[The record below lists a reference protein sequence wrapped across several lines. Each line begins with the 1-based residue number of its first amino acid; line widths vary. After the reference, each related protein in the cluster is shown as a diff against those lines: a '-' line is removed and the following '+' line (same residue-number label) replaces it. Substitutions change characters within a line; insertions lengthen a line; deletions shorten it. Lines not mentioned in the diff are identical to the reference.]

1 MSIDI
6 SKFVNPEIIFGQGT
20 LSQVGESLVR
30 LGAQKVFLVTDPG
43 IIEAGWVDKAI
54 PFIEQKGLN
63 YEIWSRVTPNPKDH
77 DVEAGARR
85 YRKTRCDAVLAVGGG
100 SPIDCAKAVAL
111 LSTNG
116 RSEIHH
122 YEGIDKIT
130 RPLPPMVMVPST
142 AGTGADVS
150 QFCIVTDTERRL
162 KMVIAS
168 KSLVPDI
175 SITDPLLL
183 TTKDR
188 KLTAHT
194 GMDALTHAIEAYLS
208 VAATVLT
215 DVHALNAIR
224 LVSGNL
230 RESVASQTNLRAK
243 KAMAMAS
250 LQAGL
255 AFSNAVLG
263 ATHAMAH
270 QVGGLL
276 DAPHGEV
283 EGILLPYVLEFN
295 FIAATERYV
304 DIAQALGQDVTGMSR
319 REAGLQVIAAV
330 KALARDIGIPRSL
343 ADIGVK
349 PDVISYLSTNAMQD
363 ICLVTNPRDTS
374 LADIEEIFRRAWE
387 GDDGDL

>member
-1 MSIDI
+1 MDI
-6 SKFVNPEIIFGQGT
+6 SKFINPEIIFGQET
-20 LSQVGESLVR
+20 LSQVGDSLVR
-30 LGAQKVFLVTDPG
+30 LGARKVFLVTDPG
-43 IIEAGWVDKAI
+43 IIEAGWIDTAL
-54 PFIEQKGLN
+54 PFIEQNGL
-63 YEIWSRVTPNPKDH
+63 EVEVWSRVTPNPKDH
-77 DVEAGARR
+77 EVEAAVRR
-85 YRKTRCDAVLAVGGG
+85 YHKTGCDAVLAIGGG

-111 LSTNG
+111 LSTNDDG
-116 RSEIHH
+116 GIEH

-130 RPLPPMVMVPST
+130 HPLPPMVMVPST

-150 QFCIVTDTERRL
+150 QFCIVTDSERRV

-188 KLTAHT
+188 ELTAHT

-215 DVHALNAIR
+215 DVHALNALR
-224 LVSGNL
+224 LIAGNL
-230 RESVASQTNLRAK
+230 RESIASQTNLPAK
-243 KAMAMAS
+243 NAMAMAS

-276 DAPHGEV
+276 DLAHGQIEA
-283 EGILLPYVLEFN
+283 ILLPHVMEFN
-295 FIAATERYV
+295 FIAATERYI
-304 DIAQALGQDVTGMSR
+304 DIARALGQPVDGLSR
-319 REAGLQVIAAV
+319 REAGRQAIVAV
-330 KALARDIGIPRSL
+330 KVLAADVGVPQTLAEIGIEP
-343 ADIGVK
+343 DIF
-349 PDVISYLSTNAMQD
+349 PQLSVNAMQD
-363 ICLVTNPRDTS
+363 ICLVTNPRDITV
-374 LADIEEIFRRAWE
+374 ADIEAIYRRAWQ
-387 GDDGDL
+387 GDAVDD

>member
-1 MSIDI
+1 MSMHI
-6 SKFVNPEIIFGQGT
+6 SKFINPEIIFGQET
-20 LSQVGESLVR
+20 LSQVGDSLVR

-43 IIEAGWVDKAI
+43 IIEAGWIDKAL
-54 PFIEQKGLN
+54 PFLDQKGLD
-63 YEIWSRVTPNPKDH
+63 YEIWSEVTPNPKDRE
-77 DVEAGARR
+77 VEAAVGR
-85 YRKTRCDAVLAVGGG
+85 YREIGCDAVLSIGGG

-116 RSEIHH
+116 DSDIHH

-142 AGTGADVS
+142 AGTGADIS
-150 QFCIVTDTERRL
+150 QFCIVTDTDRRV
-162 KMVIAS
+162 KMVLAS

-183 TTKDR
+183 TTKDSE
-188 KLTAHT
+188 LTAHT

-215 DVHALNAIR
+215 DVHALNALR
-224 LVSGNL
+224 LISRNL
-230 RESVASQTNLRAK
+230 RESIASQTNLPAK
-243 KAMAMAS
+243 NAMAMAS

-270 QVGGLL
+270 QLGGLL
-276 DAPHGEV
+276 DMPHGQV
-283 EGILLPYVLEFN
+283 EAILLPHVMEFN
-295 FIAATERYV
+295 FIAATERYI

-319 REAGLQVIAAV
+319 REAGLQAIVAV
-330 KALARDIGIPRSL
+330 KALAADIGVPRTL
-343 ADIGVK
+343 ADIGVE
-349 PDVISYLSTNAMQD
+349 PDVFPLLSANAMKD
-363 ICLVTNPRDTS
+363 ICLVTNPRDTTV
-374 LADIEEIFRRAWE
+374 ADIENLYRRAWQ
-387 GDDGDL
+387 GDESGF

>member
-1 MSIDI
+1 MEI
-6 SKFVNPEIIFGQGT
+6 SKFINPEIIFGQET
-20 LSQVGESLVR
+20 LSQVGDSLVR

-43 IIEAGWVDKAI
+43 IIQAGWVAQAL
-54 PFIEQKGLN
+54 PFIEHKGLQ

-77 DVEAGARR
+77 EVEAAVRH
-85 YRKTRCDAVLAVGGG
+85 YRQTGCDAVLAIGGG

-116 RSEIHH
+116 DSEIQH

-150 QFCIVTDTERRL
+150 QFCIITDSERRV
-162 KMVIAS
+162 KMVLAS

-188 KLTAHT
+188 ELTAYT
-194 GMDALTHAIEAYLS
+194 GLDALTHAIEAYLS
-208 VAATVLT
+208 VAATILT
-215 DVHALNAIR
+215 DVHALNAMR
-224 LVSGNL
+224 LISRNL
-230 RESVASQTNLRAK
+230 RESVASQTNLQAK
-243 KAMAMAS
+243 NAMAMAS

-270 QVGGLL
+270 QVGGLF
-276 DAPHGEV
+276 DIPHGQIEA
-283 EGILLPYVLEFN
+283 ILLPYVMEFN
-295 FIAATERYV
+295 FIAATERYG
-304 DIAQALGQDVTGMSR
+304 DIAQALGQKVTGMSR
-319 REAGLQVIAAV
+319 REAGLQAIVAV
-330 KALARDIGIPRSL
+330 KTLI
-343 ADIGVK
+343 ADIGVPRTLAEVGIK
-349 PDVISYLSTNAMQD
+349 PETFSRLTANAMHD
-363 ICLVTNPRDTS
+363 ICLITNPRDIS
-374 LADIEEIFRRAWE
+374 ASDIETLFRRAWQ
-387 GDDGDL
+387 GDEINV